1 MAVEREKL
9 FNGSRWTVIAG
20 PCAAETKEQILQSA
34 GGVSKGGA
42 DIFRSGLW
50 KPRTEAKSWQG
61 VGEEG
66 IEWMVEAKKET
77 GLAIATE
84 VRDSRTLEAVLK
96 ASFDVVW
103 IGSRSSTHYPLLEEV
118 GLQTKDKRLP
128 VILKRGMGSSL
139 RDWLG
144 AAEYIAK
151 HNPNVV
157 FCERGITS
165 LGEQATRFTLD
176 LQTAK
181 LAQKETGLPVIVDV
195 SHAAGRRD
203 LIIPMAAAAKAAG
216 LNGLMV
222 EVHFSPDEARTDSKQ
237 QIGIEQ
243 FRKLMDRLSTIPFE
257 P

>member
-1 MAVEREKL
+1 MSSRREKL
-9 FNGSRWTVIAG
+9 FDIKRWTVIAG

-34 GGVSKGGA
+34 NGISQAGA

-66 IEWMVEAKKET
+66 VEWMVEAKKET
-77 GLAIATE
+77 GLKIATE
-84 VRDSRTLEAVLK
+84 VKDSKTLEAVLK
-96 ASFDVVW
+96 ANFDVIW
-103 IGSRSSTHYPLLEEV
+103 IGSRSCTHYPLLEEV
-118 GLQTKDKRLP
+118 GFQTKDKKLP
-128 VILKRGMGSSL
+128 IILKRGMGSSL
-139 RDWLG
+139 KDWLG
-144 AAEYIAK
+144 AAEYIAR

-157 FCERGITS
+157 LCERGIAGF
-165 LGEQATRFTLD
+165 GEQVTRYVLD

-181 LAQKETGLPVIVDV
+181 VAQKYFPVVVDV

-203 LIIPMAAAAKAAG
+203 LIIPMAKAVKAAG

-222 EVHFSPDEARTDSKQ
+222 EVHPKPDRAKTDTNQ
-237 QIGIEQ
+237 QISLADFQLLME
-243 FRKLMDRLSTIPFE
+243 KLANIPSE